1 MCGNHEVEQQ
11 PGHLAPPESARR
23 AVLGIVM
30 ELFAQAASQ
39 TAVEQK
45 AIQVRLNAVE
55 ERMASIEAQL
65 AEERAGRAQDAAEYQ
80 QRLHA
85 MESHFEAELNGRRA
99 LARRVAEL
107 AREVAEDRC
116 ARADDH
122 QRLLKME
129 TKGQAPPG
137 FSEEEQPAKKPPSQR
152 HKARSASPRGD
163 VMLGS
168 ATDAELDVMLEEILE
183 VIDAHEGQVLAS
195 NFPNATTRCTASP

>member
-1 MCGNHEVEQQ
+1 
-11 PGHLAPPESARR
+11 
-23 AVLGIVM
+23 M

-137 FSEEEQPAKKPPSQR
+137 FSEEEQPVPKKPSQK

-195 NFPNATTRCTASP
+195 NFPKTYYKVHGKPLNFKD

>member
-1 MCGNHEVEQQ
+1 
-11 PGHLAPPESARR
+11 
-23 AVLGIVM
+23 M

-99 LARRVAEL
+99 LAVSYTHL
-107 AREVAEDRC
+107 T
-116 ARADDH
+116 
-122 QRLLKME
+122 LP
-129 TKGQAPPG
+129 TKA
-137 FSEEEQPAKKPPSQR
+137 
-152 HKARSASPRGD
+152 
-163 VMLGS
+163 
-168 ATDAELDVMLEEILE
+168 
-183 VIDAHEGQVLAS
+183 
-195 NFPNATTRCTASP
+195 

>member
-137 FSEEEQPAKKPPSQR
+137 FSEEEQPVKKPPSQR

-163 VMLGS
+163 VMLGLS
-168 ATDAELDVMLEEILE
+168 LIH
-183 VIDAHEGQVLAS
+183 I
-195 NFPNATTRCTASP
+195 